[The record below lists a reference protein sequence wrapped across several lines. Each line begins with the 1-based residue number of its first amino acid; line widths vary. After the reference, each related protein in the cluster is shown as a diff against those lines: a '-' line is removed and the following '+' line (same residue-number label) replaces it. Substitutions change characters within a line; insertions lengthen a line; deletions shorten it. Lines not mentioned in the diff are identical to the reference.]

1 MKNKIETLKGFLNK
15 KTLLV
20 VFLSITG
27 LSCTTDFEDEGLF
40 DNSKPVLYALSTI
53 YSIEITNSFFYKF
66 RKRIDNSVEQDVGL
80 ESHKA
85 QSSSDGQIQDTT
97 DLINLNFL
105 DTEHFL
111 SKKLKKKD
119 PLASLNRYFKSL
131 REGVS

>member
-1 MKNKIETLKGFLNK
+1 MKNKIETIKGFLNK

-27 LSCTTDFEDEGLF
+27 LSCTTDFENETLF

-53 YSIEITNSFFYKF
+53 YNIEITNSFFYKF
-66 RKRIDNSVEQDVGL
+66 RKRIDNSVEQDAGL
-80 ESHKA
+80 ASHKA

-97 DLINLNFL
+97 GLANLNYL

-119 PLASLNRYFKSL
+119 PLAPLNRYFKSL